1 MNLIID
7 LSKKDVEL
15 ILKEKNK
22 KIASHYW
29 TGLYQL
35 SETLLLEI
43 DKFLNKS
50 KIELDDIKKI
60 EVIPSK
66 ESMVSTKIA
75 KAIALGLKV
84 NL

>member
-7 LSKKDVEL
+7 LSKKEPCLV
-15 ILKEKNK
+15 LKKDSKE
-22 KIASHYW
+22 ITSHCW

-50 KIELDDIKKI
+50 KIKLGDVKKI
-60 EVIPSK
+60 KVIPSK

-84 NL
+84 KL

>member
-7 LSKKDVEL
+7 LSKKEPCL
-15 ILKEKNK
+15 ILKQGDKE
-22 KIASHYW
+22 IASHCW
-29 TGLYQL
+29 AGLYQL

-50 KIELDDIKKI
+50 KIKLDDIRKI
-60 EVIPSK
+60 KVIPSK

-75 KAIALGLKV
+75 QAIALGLKV
-84 NL
+84 KL

>member
-1 MNLIID
+1 VNLIID
-7 LSKKDVEL
+7 LSKKEVCL
-15 ILKEKNK
+15 VLKKDNK
-22 KIASHYW
+22 EIASHCW

-50 KIELDDIKKI
+50 KIELNDIRKI
-60 EVIPSK
+60 KVIPSE

-75 KAIALGLKV
+75 QAIALGLKV
-84 NL
+84 KL